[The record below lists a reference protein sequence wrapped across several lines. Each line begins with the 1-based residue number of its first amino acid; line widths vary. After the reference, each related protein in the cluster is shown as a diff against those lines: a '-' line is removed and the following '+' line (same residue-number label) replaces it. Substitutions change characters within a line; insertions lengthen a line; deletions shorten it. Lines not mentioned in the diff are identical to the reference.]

1 MRRKMQDADI
11 SRKILIQKIAD
22 FLQKDLP
29 SNTNVSRA
37 ASPPETQD
45 VKTGPTSDDPD
56 TSPSLPFLSRAHKSI
71 YASPIKR
78 SLSMESY
85 DDEGEG
91 ARYVPGET
99 TIKEFSAKHFGAVAS
114 PYISAYVFGRGI

>member
-56 TSPSLPFLSRAHKSI
+56 TSPSLPFLSRAHESV
-71 YASPIKR
+71 YPSTIKR
-78 SLSMESY
+78 SLSMES
-85 DDEGEG
+85 DDGES
-91 ARYVPGET
+91 